1 MLCYARPQEPIHFA
15 RQVEKPQQAIAA
27 IIARGEHPRS
37 EQFTAKWQQ
46 FKQIFCD
53 TQHGKCG
60 YCEHDTWTSY
70 HGDVEHFAPKAGI
83 DELHP
88 SLQGP
93 TMPAQAGDTPP
104 HPAQRVCERGYWWLA
119 YAWHNYLFACA
130 RCNQVHKRNIF
141 PVDPRQNPREPAFDV
156 EETPLLLNPYEQG
169 LNPADH
175 IRFSDQGEIYD
186 RSVRGWETI
195 RTCRLDRIALTTARR
210 DKARRAHWLARKL
223 LTAVERPSLLEEA
236 IRELRELGDETRP
249 FAGMV
254 RIIFEHET
262 HIAWSDAM
270 AAWPGQS

>member
-1 MLCYARPQEPIHFA
+1 MLSFARPQEPPNFA
-15 RQVEKPQQAIAA
+15 RQVEKPKQDIAA
-27 IIARGEHPRS
+27 IVARGLHPRS
-37 EQFTAKWQQ
+37 EQFTAKWQP

-60 YCEHDTWTSY
+60 YCEHDTLVSY

-83 DELHP
+83 DEIHP
-88 SLQGP
+88 SL
-93 TMPAQAGDTPP
+93 PATPEQAGDPPP
-104 HPAQRVCERGYWWLA
+104 HPVQRVCQRGYWWLA

-130 RCNQVHKRNIF
+130 RCNQVHKRSIF
-141 PVDPRQNPREPAFDV
+141 PVDPRQNPRAPAPDV
-156 EETPLLLNPYEQG
+156 EETPLLLNPYEPG

-175 IRFSDQGEIYD
+175 LRFSEQGAIYD
-186 RSVRGWETI
+186 RTVRGWETI

-210 DKARRAHWLARKL
+210 DKARRAYGLARKL
-223 LTAVERPSLLEEA
+223 LRTSEQPLLLEET
-236 IRELRELGDETRP
+236 IGELRELGDETRP

-262 HIAWSDAM
+262 QIAWSDAM